1 LESKVETGRFTGAN
15 DLKTK
20 AVFLTLMVIF
30 FFSSAALAQSAD
42 PGSAPPLILT
52 DEQEEYA
59 LGPYLEILEDPGGE
73 LTIEQVS
80 SPAFDSRF
88 TPSQVSVPNF
98 GFTDST
104 FWVRIHLDNETQQ
117 ADEWLLKVGFVNMHY
132 VDLYSPA
139 PDGEGFVVKQSGDL
153 RPPATRDVT
162 DPNIIFKLDLPTQ
175 NQQTFYLR
183 FQTGASMTLPLTLWT
198 KDAFYIDSQLEKM
211 WHWLYYGA
219 IMALLIYHL
228 FLLFTLR
235 EKTYLYFVILLTSL
249 ILTQLSYDGYLEVYF
264 SPGLYAIKEI
274 YFPLFY
280 ALIIASMVL
289 FTDAFL
295 ELKARLPII
304 HRGSIVIV
312 AGWGALMLLSP
323 FTRWHVDAILM
334 AAWAVLSF
342 TAILATGIAS
352 WRQGFHPA
360 RFFMIAWLGLI
371 ASFLMLLMVRLGF
384 ASSTLFTENSYR
396 LGIIWMSLCWS
407 IALADR
413 INLLKARTE
422 SANRELRNSEHRL
435 SQILE
440 GLPLGVMLYEKDQ
453 KPKYANQRTL
463 DILSNPTLGIRP
475 DLSAGRTLAQAI
487 EYFSLKIANS
497 DQEYPL
503 ENFPVSASLHGEPAY
518 ADDIEMERGSGRVS
532 LEFWANPVRDE
543 AGNVESAVVAFQD
556 ITQRKQAEAELV
568 EYRQHLEMLVEKRT
582 AELNATNSELDVAN
596 KELQLRLEWLSAIV
610 LVNEIMARSSDFVQ
624 IFDKIIEII
633 NRFFAVQDSFIV
645 KLDEG
650 SKQLLF
656 LAHSCCE
663 DSHPDLI
670 GSSTSLP
677 EGVLPGSDLKAGK
690 VIFISGNQLNSLSGP
705 IGIHIQVTKIQGIAF
720 VPLKLH
726 DQVFGFLGLELHEE
740 GRIITTEESNLL
752 NIFSTDIAHVMEDA
766 RLYEQTRALITAEE
780 RNRLARDLHDSV
792 TQVLFSASL
801 VAEILPQRIR
811 DDPETAILSA
821 AELQRL
827 THGALAEMR
836 TLLLELRPAV
846 VTKTPLGQLLSQLT
860 EAITS
865 RTEITINLFIDNVP
879 SLPPDVQTTFYR
891 VAQEALNNV
900 VKHAQAS
907 QVTVS
912 LNAIPQMST
921 PGIDEWEGEVMLRI
935 RDDGTGYTPGDQNSE
950 HMGLGIMRERAATI
964 QAELDITSQP
974 GMGTGVTLIWRKG
987 NAQERT

>member
-1 LESKVETGRFTGAN
+1 ME
-15 DLKTK
+15 
-20 AVFLTLMVIF
+20 
-30 FFSSAALAQSAD
+30 
-42 PGSAPPLILT
+42 
-52 DEQEEYA
+52 
-59 LGPYLEILEDPGGE
+59 
-73 LTIEQVS
+73 
-80 SPAFDSRF
+80 
-88 TPSQVSVPNF
+88 
-98 GFTDST
+98 
-104 FWVRIHLDNETQQ
+104 
-117 ADEWLLKVGFVNMHY
+117 
-132 VDLYSPA
+132 
-139 PDGEGFVVKQSGDL
+139 
-153 RPPATRDVT
+153 
-162 DPNIIFKLDLPTQ
+162 
-175 NQQTFYLR
+175 
-183 FQTGASMTLPLTLWT
+183 
-198 KDAFYIDSQLEKM
+198 
-211 WHWLYYGA
+211 
-219 IMALLIYHL
+219 
-228 FLLFTLR
+228 
-235 EKTYLYFVILLTSL
+235 
-249 ILTQLSYDGYLEVYF
+249 
-264 SPGLYAIKEI
+264 
-274 YFPLFY
+274 
-280 ALIIASMVL
+280 
-289 FTDAFL
+289 
-295 ELKARLPII
+295 
-304 HRGSIVIV
+304 
-312 AGWGALMLLSP
+312 
-323 FTRWHVDAILM
+323 
-334 AAWAVLSF
+334 
-342 TAILATGIAS
+342 
-352 WRQGFHPA
+352 
-360 RFFMIAWLGLI
+360 
-371 ASFLMLLMVRLGF
+371 
-384 ASSTLFTENSYR
+384 
-396 LGIIWMSLCWS
+396 LGI
-407 IALADR
+407 
-413 INLLKARTE
+413 
-422 SANRELRNSEHRL
+422 EL
-435 SQILE
+435 
-440 GLPLGVMLYEKDQ
+440 
-453 KPKYANQRTL
+453 
-463 DILSNPTLGIRP
+463 
-475 DLSAGRTLAQAI
+475 
-487 EYFSLKIANS
+487 
-497 DQEYPL
+497 
-503 ENFPVSASLHGEPAY
+503 
-518 ADDIEMERGSGRVS
+518 VS

-624 IFDKIIEII
+624 IVDKIIEII

-766 RLYEQTRALITAEE
+766 RLYEQTRALITADE

-801 VAEILPQRIR
+801 VAELLPQRIR